1 VLPLA
6 LPGILTGTILT
17 LANAIG
23 ETAPLLLIGM
33 NAFVTTPPEGLLS
46 AATTLPTQ
54 IFIWADS
61 PERGFV
67 AKTSAG
73 IIVLLVFLIL
83 MNAVAIFLRRRLE
96 RTW

>member
-1 VLPLA
+1 
-6 LPGILTGTILT
+6 LTD
-17 LANAIG
+17 
-23 ETAPLLLIGM
+23 
-33 NAFVTTPPEGLLS
+33 

-73 IIVLLVFLIL
+73 IVVLLGFLIA
-83 MNAVAIFLRRRLE
+83 MNGVAIFLRRRLE